1 MKLIL
6 IGPPGSGKG
15 TQARLLSKRLKIP
28 HISTGD
34 ILRET
39 VKNKTQLGQEAQAY
53 MEKGEL
59 VPDNVIIEIIK
70 ERISRPD
77 CEKGYIFDGFPR
89 TLNQAQMLDRIFK
102 EKNKEL
108 DLVIQFKI
116 SDESLTKRLSGRLI
130 CSKCGADYNLYFKL
144 PRVEGICDRC
154 GGNLLPRQDDK
165 KNVVTNR
172 LKVFKNQTKQLIN
185 YYQKQAKIKDIDADK
200 KSENLNQELLQLINA
215 EVNPNGLPEKQSF
228 STESTEE

>member
-1 MKLIL
+1 MIL

-34 ILRET
+34 ILREA
-39 VKNKTQLGQEAQAY
+39 VKNKSQLGQKAQEY

-59 VPDNVIIEIIK
+59 VPDDVIIEIIK

-77 CEKGYIFDGFPR
+77 CERGYIFDGFPR
-89 TLNQAQMLDRIFK
+89 TLTQAQMLDRIFK

-116 SDESLTKRLSGRLI
+116 TDESLTKRLSGRLI
-130 CSKCGADYNLYFKL
+130 CSQCGADYNLYFKP
-144 PRVEGICDRC
+144 PRTEGICDRC
-154 GGNLLPRQDDK
+154 GGKLFPRQDDK

-172 LKVFKNQTKQLIN
+172 LKVFKNQTKPVVN
-185 YYQKQAKIKDIDADK
+185 YYQKQSKIKTIDADK
-200 KSENLNQELLQLINA
+200 KSENLNRELLQLIDA
-215 EVNPNGLPEKQSF
+215 GVNPNGLPEKQSF